1 MNVIFKSKETET
13 DIINEIITLAKSQ
26 GISQG
31 ELATRAGIRQET
43 LSRARKNSTLRFSTV
58 QQLAQIV
65 GLSCKL
71 VPDNSVA
78 AKVQEGTLFPTP
90 GN

>member
-1 MNVIFKSKETET
+1 MIFTSTMTET

-65 GLSCKL
+65 GLTCKL
-71 VPDNSVA
+71 VLDNPVA
-78 AKVQEGTLFPTP
+78 EKVQEGTLFPTP
-90 GN
+90 GE